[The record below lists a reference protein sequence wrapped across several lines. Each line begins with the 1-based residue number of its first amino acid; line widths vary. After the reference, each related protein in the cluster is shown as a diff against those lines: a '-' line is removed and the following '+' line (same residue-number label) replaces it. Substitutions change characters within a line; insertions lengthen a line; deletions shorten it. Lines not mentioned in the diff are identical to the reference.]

1 MPKMQV
7 ILFAAALLCARAS
20 AVAVVPSSSSTQP
33 IQPTTSSSQ
42 TTSTQPSVTP
52 TPEMMPEMPTMDMSF
67 GADPHFS
74 VALPTGDM
82 LCYTIQ
88 GEKNMIFN
96 LITSNKLVMNALF
109 IGDKRREEVT
119 WIGEIGIIIP
129 NGISQNVSSLVF
141 NAKTKKINIERK
153 TELFAG
159 SISKITIDGG
169 KISVATG
176 YIVLKEPKVE
186 VVLRDIDVTL
196 SVKFFDG
203 HLDLF
208 WHSTGVGNED
218 SHGLIGESILCCTT
232 YIAFSFTKEPPWVFV
247 CLLLT
252 NMHLWFTHVYHA
264 CTCTNSCI
272 YTCIC
277 C

>member
-1 MPKMQV
+1 MQM

-20 AVAVVPSSSSTQP
+20 AVAVVPSSSSTRP

-119 WIGEIGIIIP
+119 WIGEIGIVIP
-129 NGISQNVSSLVF
+129 KGISQNVSSLVF

-176 YIVLKEPKVE
+176 YFVLKEPKV
-186 VVLRDIDVTL
+186 
-196 SVKFFDG
+196 
-203 HLDLF
+203 
-208 WHSTGVGNED
+208 
-218 SHGLIGESILCCTT
+218 
-232 YIAFSFTKEPPWVFV
+232 
-247 CLLLT
+247 
-252 NMHLWFTHVYHA
+252 
-264 CTCTNSCI
+264 
-272 YTCIC
+272 
-277 C
+277 